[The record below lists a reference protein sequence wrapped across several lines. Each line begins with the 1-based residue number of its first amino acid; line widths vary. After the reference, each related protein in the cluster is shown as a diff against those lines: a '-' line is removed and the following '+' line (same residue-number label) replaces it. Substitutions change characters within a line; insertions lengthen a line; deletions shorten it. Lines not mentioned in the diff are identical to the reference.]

1 MFSKQILYFLKK
13 KENSSSELIFKTK
26 PAWLKNSLASKP
38 QYQNKYNESIKN
50 KEYVNKPLIS
60 TNKECITNTIH
71 IIMSCHCHA
80 HFQSYMCNVE
90 GWWMRVPLRV
100 SQQFS
105 TVVRVRGCIYFLQF
119 CYDFLWSIVWD
130 LYLVL

>member
-1 MFSKQILYFLKK
+1 MFTICTEFTAEVRKLESNYTVQINKNQVQHIF
-13 KENSSSELIFKTK
+13 SSRANIETFHRVI
-26 PAWLKNSLASKP
+26 SLR
-38 QYQNKYNESIKN
+38 I
-50 KEYVNKPLIS
+50 NKPLIS

-80 HFQSYMCNVE
+80 HFQSYMCKVE
-90 GWWMRVPLRV
+90 GWWMRMKFSLRV

-105 TVVRVRGCIYFLQF
+105 TVVRVHGCIYFLQF
-119 CYDFLWSIVWD
+119 CCDFLWSIVWD